1 MLTGMLDDLNNYY
14 RADAPKYIWQRVL
27 IIKRIVY
34 HVTVTKYSLK
44 QVLHLLFCIALLY
57 KIAIILV
64 MYTLADQKNKKETSK
79 HVIPGHA
86 VLQPNYSIM
95 TIF

>member
-1 MLTGMLDDLNNYY
+1 MLTGMLDDPNNYY

-64 MYTLADQKNKKETSK
+64 MYTPADQKNKKETSK

-86 VLQPNYSIM
+86 VLQPDYSIM